1 MKKILFIYDC
11 IYPYQLGGVE
21 KRIYSLSQYVKNDFE
36 THIVGMKKNN
46 TKEKIKDNGVK
57 YHMLTSYTD
66 LYTEDGKRK
75 IGLSVKFAIDI
86 YFFLRKNKFDIIDAT
101 ANPFFHIFSIRLALL
116 GNKNTTLFTTW
127 HEYWDRDYWIK
138 YSSYLTGSI
147 GFIIQ
152 NLALKLSKNIISVS
166 DFTKEKLS
174 KVTRKEIT
182 VIPNGIDDIKV
193 KNKRKIYDLAYTG
206 RIINFKNI
214 DKILDLLDINNN
226 LKILITGEGPDLQ
239 YLKNRYKSKNIK
251 FAGFIKDQSK
261 LYKYLSSSKIY
272 MMLSEREGFSISTL
286 EAMYLGLPVIC
297 YNGNDNGAKDLI
309 VNKKNGILVD
319 LDLHQISK
327 SIDEILK
334 KYTFYSKNSQKLSEK
349 YLNRN
354 IIPIYLNLIKEKS
367 TIE

>member
-36 THIVGMKKNN
+36 THIVGMKKTNI
-46 TKEKIKDNGVK
+46 KEKLKDNGVK
-57 YHMLTSYTD
+57 YHMLTNYTD
-66 LYTEDGKRK
+66 LYTKDGKRK
-75 IGLSVKFAIDI
+75 IGLSIKFAIDL
-86 YFFLRKNKFDIIDAT
+86 YFFLKKNKFDIIDAT

-116 GNKNTTLFTTW
+116 GNKDTTLFTTW
-127 HEYWDRDYWIK
+127 HEYWDREYWIK

-152 NLALKLSKNIISVS
+152 NLALRSSKNIISVS
-166 DFTKEKLS
+166 DFTKEKLL
-174 KVTRKEIT
+174 KVTKKEIT

-193 KNKRKIYDLAYTG
+193 KNKKKIYDLAYTG

-226 LKILITGEGPDLQ
+226 LKILITGEGPDLAH
-239 YLKNRYKSKNIK
+239 LKDKYKSKNIK
-251 FAGFIKDQSK
+251 FTGFIKDQSK
-261 LYKYLSSSKIY
+261 LYEYLSSSKIY

-297 YNGNDNGAKDLI
+297 YNGDDNAAKDLI
-309 VNKKNGILVD
+309 INKKNGILVN
-319 LDLHQISK
+319 LDINEISK

-334 KYTFYSKNSQKLSEK
+334 KYTFYSKNSRKLSQK
-349 YLNRN
+349 YLNKN
-354 IIPIYLNLIKEKS
+354 IFPVYLQTIKEKL